1 MWTQRDQI
9 QAYQFLRRRLVS
21 ALVTA
26 DANHPTSPSRRL
38 VLGTVIGVAGAVLT
52 TAVFGIIGLLNP
64 SGSTD
69 WQQGGQVLV
78 ERETGARYV
87 YGKDGLLHPVLNY
100 ASARLLAGGDGTQ
113 TSSVSAKS
121 LASASRG
128 AMLGIVGAPDSLPA
142 TGSLLA
148 HPVFSSCTRMP
159 TDLPATAEPVSTV
172 VVGAGVP
179 AGQTLAGGAGLLV
192 APRSGGRYLITGGR
206 RYLLPGQ
213 GPVGALGYETQQ
225 AVPVSADWLATVPAA
240 RDLGLVDVPGAGN
253 PGTPVGGAATRI
265 GQVLGAGGDYLVRS
279 DGLAPISPT
288 EAALVLGDT
297 NNAPAYPDGRPR
309 VLPVSVAAATSAPIS
324 KSADDTGYPGALP
337 VLANPSPGAV
347 LCAVGDGQDT
357 ARIMAEPALPLPD
370 GGRPMPVAGASD
382 PRVASEVYVPPTSGA
397 VVRELVGSGGVTPT
411 TYLVTDAGT
420 KYPVPSQDA
429 LKFLGY
435 AGVTPQPV
443 AGTLLALLPT
453 GPPLDPAAAGRVVPA
468 SAQPKNGGTP

>member
-1 MWTQRDQI
+1 VWTQRDQI

-21 ALVTA
+21 ALVAA

-38 VLGTVIGVAGAVLT
+38 VLGTIIGVAAAVLT

-78 ERETGARYV
+78 EQETGARYV

-128 AMLGIVGAPDSLPA
+128 AMLGIIGAPDSLPTTDA
-142 TGSLLA
+142 LLA
-148 HPVFSSCTRMP
+148 HPVFASCTRMP
-159 TDLPATAEPVSTV
+159 ADLPATAEPVSTV
-172 VVGAGVP
+172 VLAGAVP
-179 AGQTLAGGAGLLV
+179 AGQTLANGAGLLV
-192 APRSGGRYLITGGR
+192 ALRSGGKYLVTDGR

-225 AVPVSADWLATVPAA
+225 AMPVAGDWLATVPVG
-240 RDLGLVDVPGAGN
+240 RDLGLVDVPNAGSTG
-253 PGTPVGGAATRI
+253 PSVGGASTRV

-279 DGLAPISPT
+279 DGLAPITPT

-297 NNAPAYPDGRPR
+297 NNASAYPDGRPR
-309 VLPVSVAAATSAPIS
+309 VLSVSVAAATSAPIS
-324 KSADDTGYPGALP
+324 KSTDDAGYPGALP
-337 VLANPSPGAV
+337 VLANPSPTAV

-357 ARIMAEPALPLPD
+357 TRIMAEPALPLPD
-370 GGRPMPVAGASD
+370 GGKPMPASGAAD
-382 PRVASEVYVPPTSGA
+382 PRVAGEVYVPPTSGA
-397 VVRELVGSGGVTPT
+397 LVRELVGSGGTTPT

-435 AGVTPQPV
+435 GGITPQPV

-453 GPPLDPAAAGRVVPA
+453 GPSLDPAVAGRVVPA
-468 SAQPKNGGTP
+468 SAQGKGGTP